1 MISCSLVIMETLVL
15 SQHQVYLYHINV
27 SKLTMKIFI
36 KLILRNGII
45 TLFSQIIDI
54 SLQILQS
61 INWQMESP
69 FYTIFLSNSWD
80 IHVWLFDIQFNI
92 IFKRALDVQQRFKK
106 FQPLNFIWNCVI
118 FKTNRIGTKKHN
130 LLKLRKTAKSAK
142 CFKNW
147 KKVIQSKMLLTV
159 YFTKTVVN
167 FLEH

>member
-1 MISCSLVIMETLVL
+1 MESLHCSLKLLT
-15 SQHQVYLYHINV
+15 YHYRSCKV
-27 SKLTMKIFI
+27 SSIFI
-36 KLILRNGII
+36 HYSNHRAI
-45 TLFSQIIDI
+45 
-54 SLQILQS
+54 